1 RRRLTLFRSVTFIS
15 EDGLLQEA
23 SSHVAGCQSAAHVR
37 DQFVW
42 MHPESQLHRIRVSLL
57 EHYLLADALEDIHQ
71 LLVVAIDHGLQVPGP
86 NPASEL
92 VVLTELGLLA
102 VFLQIHG
109 RN

>member
-1 RRRLTLFRSVTFIS
+1 FTLFQAAILAG
-15 EDGLLQEA
+15 EDELLQEA
-23 SSHVAGCQSAAHVR
+23 SSRVAGCQSAAHVR
-37 DQFVW
+37 DQLVR
-42 MHPESQLHRIRVSLL
+42 MHPESQFHCVRVSLL
-57 EHYLLADALEDIHQ
+57 EHYLLANALEDIDQ